1 MHIYIDD
8 IFIFPM
14 YSSPYIYSA
23 DIDTYYHTCIYTM
36 IETMISLY
44 IYLINVYIY
53 IYIPIINDYDQL
65 IPILSP

>member
-1 MHIYIDD
+1 
-8 IFIFPM
+8 M

-53 IYIPIINDYDQL
+53 IPIINDYDQL